1 MNEFIK
7 IKGLEG
13 DLKISHKKRD
23 FGLTV
28 STKELV
34 FQKPHANYHIKLED
48 IISILPYEPPYG
60 ARPITFQKSGASG
73 SETVSMQS
81 GMPHYRLY
89 VKEATVHNRSGI
101 FRLDGVQFVLPI
113 LRDLLL
119 AISQYGGLKSFT

>member
-13 DLKISHKKRD
+13 ELKISHKKRD

-28 STKELV
+28 STQELV
-34 FQKPHANYHIKLED
+34 FQKPHANYHIRLED
-48 IISILPYEPPYG
+48 IISILPYEPPSG
-60 ARPITFQKSGASG
+60 ARPITFQKRGASG
-73 SETVSMQS
+73 SESVSMHS
-81 GMPHYRLY
+81 GMPHYCLY

-101 FRLDGVQFVLPI
+101 FRLDGAQFVLPI

-119 AISQYGGLKSFT
+119 AISQYGGLKSIS